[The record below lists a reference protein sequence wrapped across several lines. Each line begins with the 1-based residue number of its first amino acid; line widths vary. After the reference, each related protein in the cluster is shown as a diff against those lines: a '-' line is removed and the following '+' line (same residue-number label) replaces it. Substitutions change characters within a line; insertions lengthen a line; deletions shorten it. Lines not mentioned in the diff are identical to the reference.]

1 MRTIAFLVSRSLRQH
16 ALSTAVTAGAAAL
29 ACGLVLAV
37 FSVTAQARDAF
48 VRDPGFDAV
57 LGAKGSQLQLVLNSV
72 FHLETSPGNIPW
84 TLYEEFRDDPRVEV
98 AVPYAVGDNY
108 RGFRIVGT
116 TPELFEVEYA
126 KGRRYAIAK
135 DGQGRPRGRLF
146 KPENQEAVLG
156 SYAAEATG
164 LDLNRKFH
172 PTHGTGEEG
181 HEHEDE
187 YNVVGILAPTN
198 TPADRVIWIPIDGI
212 YHMDGHVLRGTGEEH
227 EPAPG
232 EEIEDEHKEVSA
244 VMLRF
249 KGEAAGFALQIKAR
263 ESEIATLAWPI
274 ATVMQ
279 DLFGKLFWFVR
290 ILEVTSYLVVGVSLA
305 GILASLYNTMNERRR
320 EFAILRALGA
330 RRTTVF
336 AAVVSE
342 AAAIAC
348 AGALA
353 GYLVY
358 AGVLAAAAYTI
369 RAQTGV
375 VLDAFAYHPVLWAA
389 PAAVV
394 ALGAVEGLLPAAKAY
409 RTDVAGNLAP
419 TS

>member
-1 MRTIAFLVSRSLRQH
+1 MRTLLFLVRRSLRQH

-37 FSVTAQARDAF
+37 FNVTAQARDAF

-57 LGAKGSQLQLVLNSV
+57 LGAKGSPLQLVLNSV

-98 AVPYAVGDNY
+98 AIPYAVGDNY

-116 TPELFEVEYA
+116 VPGIFEIEYA
-126 KGRRYAIAK
+126 KGR
-135 DGQGRPRGRLF
+135 GHRLATGELF
-146 KPENQEAVLG
+146 DPARREAVIG
-156 SYAAEATG
+156 SFVAEATG
-164 LDLNRKFH
+164 LGINSKFN

-181 HEHEDE
+181 HVHEDE

-198 TPADRVIWIPIDGI
+198 TPADRVIWIPIEGI
-212 YHMDGHVLRGTGEEH
+212 FRMEGHVLRGSGEEY
-227 EPAPG
+227 EPSPH
-232 EEIEDEHKEVSA
+232 EEIGEADMEVSA
-244 VMLRF
+244 VMLRL
-249 KGEAAGFALQIKAR
+249 KSDTAGFALGIKAR
-263 ESEIATLAWPI
+263 DNDATLAWPV
-274 ATVMQ
+274 AAVMQ
-279 DLFGKLFWFVR
+279 DLFSKLFWFVR
-290 ILEVTSYLVVGVSLA
+290 ILEVTAYLVVGVSLA

-330 RRTTVF
+330 RRATVF

-348 AGALA
+348 AGAVL
-353 GYLVY
+353 GFLVY
-358 AGVLAAAAYTI
+358 AAILAGAAYTI
-369 RAQTGV
+369 RARTGV
-375 VLDAFAYHPVLWAA
+375 VLDLFAYHPVLWAA
-389 PAAVV
+389 PLGIV
-394 ALGAVEGLLPAAKAY
+394 ALGAVAGLLPAAKAY